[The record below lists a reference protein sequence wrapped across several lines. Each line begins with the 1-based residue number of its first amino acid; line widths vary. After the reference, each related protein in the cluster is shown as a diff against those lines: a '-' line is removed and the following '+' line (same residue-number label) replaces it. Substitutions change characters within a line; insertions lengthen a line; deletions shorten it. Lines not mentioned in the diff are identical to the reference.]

1 MIHTHGLS
9 MTSAHYARMGEE
21 ECRKIHLGALEV
33 LERTGVDVHDEQ
45 ARDILAEGG
54 ADISGERVR
63 LSEAMVT
70 RALATV
76 PRRLTLYDRFKKPRI
91 RAWDYQTYFG
101 GGSDCL
107 TILDHQSGLRRDPSL
122 ADVVDAVRVM
132 DALPELDFVMSQFLP
147 KDVDQRIYDRYQ
159 MEVMLNHTTKPI
171 VFVTPDFEG
180 CKAAIEMCELVA
192 GGEETFRR
200 YPFATCYV
208 NVTSGLVANQ
218 EALQK
223 CIYLAQKGLPLLWI
237 PLNAGGVNSPVT
249 TAGCMT
255 SMNAGILLG
264 IVLSQ
269 LVNEG
274 VPVAVPGWNGGP
286 YNLKTMV
293 GNYVLADEQGVPT
306 SMGKYYRLPIFGL
319 GGSTDAKCL
328 DQQSGM
334 EVTISLMTALLHGA
348 NIVHDVGFMDS
359 GMQGSLQLQVIANE
373 TIGFLRAATRGVEVT
388 DETLA
393 LDVIDE
399 LGPTG
404 NYLDHPHTLKHYKE
418 PFYSKLFEKG
428 GYARWKK
435 RGELTMEQKAAR
447 AIDDI
452 LQKHQVE
459 PLSEEIQQGI
469 KEIVKREQ
477 AWIDTKT

>member
-1 MIHTHGLS
+1 MISTHNMS
-9 MTSAHYARMGEE
+9 MISAHYARMGEE
-21 ECRKIHLGALEV
+21 ECRKIHQGTLEI
-33 LERTGVDVHDEQ
+33 LERTGVDVHYET
-45 ARDILAEGG
+45 ARKILAKGG
-54 ADISGERVR
+54 ASLDGIRVR
-63 LSEAMVT
+63 IPEHMVS
-70 RALATV
+70 RALSTT
-76 PRRLTLYDRFKKPRI
+76 PGRITLYDRFKKPRI

-107 TILDHQSGLRRDPSL
+107 TVLDHQTGQRRDPKL
-122 ADVVDAVRVM
+122 DDVVNAVKVM
-132 DALPELDFVMSQFLP
+132 DALPEFDFVMSLFLP

-159 MEVMLNHTTKPI
+159 MEVMLNYTGKPI

-192 GGEETFRR
+192 GGKEAFKQH
-200 YPFATCYV
+200 PFATCYV
-208 NVTSGLVANQ
+208 NVTSGLVANE

-223 CIYLAQKGLPLLWI
+223 CIYLAEKGLPQLWI

-249 TAGCMT
+249 TAGCMA

-264 IVLSQ
+264 VVLSQ

-306 SMGKYYRLPIFGL
+306 SMGKYYKLPVFGL
-319 GGSTDAKCL
+319 GGSTDSKAL
-328 DQQSGM
+328 DQQTGM

-373 TIGFLRAATRGVEVT
+373 TIGFLRAATKGVEVSE
-388 DETLA
+388 ETLA

-404 NYLDHPHTLKHYKE
+404 NYLDHPHTLDHYKE

-428 GYARWKK
+428 NYDRWKK
-435 RGELTMEQKAAR
+435 RGELTMEQKAAKVV
-447 AIDDI
+447 DEI
-452 LQKHQVE
+452 LEKHSIE
-459 PLSEEIQQGI
+459 PLPENVRQGI
-469 KEIVKREQ
+469 KSIVEREQ
-477 AWIDTKT
+477 KWIDGK